1 MSFHRRVKLAAFC
14 AEWQIQLAIKGE
26 NLEVITVRARRRA
39 WSAVSRF
46 AEVVCPQY
54 AFWRASLSDGA
65 RLRGEIP
72 NGPVREQSTRCIRII
87 DNQCQAFRAGRNVR
101 NLQGRVGICAVT
113 CKFCWNVCT
122 FLKSRTCDLHLDTSC
137 GK

>member
-14 AEWQIQLAIKGE
+14 AEGQIQLAIKGQ

-39 WSAVSRF
+39 RSTVTGF
-46 AEVVCPQY
+46 AEVICPLY
-54 AFWRASLSDGA
+54 AFWRASLPDGA
-65 RLRGEIP
+65 RLRRDIP

-101 NLQGRVGICAVT
+101 NLQGRVGIRAVT